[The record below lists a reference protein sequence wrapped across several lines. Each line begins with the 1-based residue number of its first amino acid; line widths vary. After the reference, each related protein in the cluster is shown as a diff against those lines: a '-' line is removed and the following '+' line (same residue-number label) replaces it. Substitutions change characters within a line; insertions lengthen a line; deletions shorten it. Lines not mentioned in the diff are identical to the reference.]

1 MPEVPPS
8 GVGKDPRPNFE
19 DQNWTA
25 EERARHT
32 KMPRSPQPEQVE
44 DPGMGRVKKAKGFWD
59 SGGETAKHTGTPEV
73 RESKKVT
80 GLGTGRVKK
89 AKEFWDNP
97 EEKAKSSESPPPK
110 MEGWR
115 SGRVTNSKGFGDE
128 KVANQLKVPEQNAHS
143 FPEIENIHNALAR
156 QNTGVEGENAP
167 TEEA

>member
-25 EERARHT
+25 EERGRHT
-32 KMPRSPQPEQVE
+32 KMPKSRQPGKAEE
-44 DPGMGRVKKAKGFWD
+44 PGMGRVKKAKGFWD

-89 AKEFWDNP
+89 AKDFWDNP
-97 EEKAKSSESPPPK
+97 EEKVKSSEYPPPRV
-110 MEGWR
+110 EGWG
-115 SGRVTNSKGFGDE
+115 SGRVRNSRRLWDE
-128 KVANQLKVPEQNAHS
+128 NIAGPLKAPEQDPHK
-143 FPEIENIHNALAR
+143 FPEIENKHNALAR
-156 QNTGVEGENAP
+156 QNTGVGGENAS
-167 TEEA
+167 TEDS